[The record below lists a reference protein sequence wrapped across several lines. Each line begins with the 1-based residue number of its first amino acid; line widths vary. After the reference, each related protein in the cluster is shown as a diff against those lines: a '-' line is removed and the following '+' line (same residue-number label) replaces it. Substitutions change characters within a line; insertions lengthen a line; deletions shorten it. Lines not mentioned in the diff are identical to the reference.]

1 MFFNIFMTPI
11 TWFNLLLCIAS
22 DNETFHLPNFDTANE
37 VITNNTYSGISDT
50 FGFLDYL
57 NFEPMFSP
65 EFPSDPSQFID
76 FAQLSETEDISSE
89 ESKSETNQITNSPH
103 PGFSDIYDPFGHTN
117 FELSLSSDI
126 DSYRNFWRDANEE
139 LKTSDDNL
147 RYPSIRDAQNETSS
161 SLNLN
166 SNDII
171 TYMHLPG
178 PQQSAVPTH
187 FHQLTPPAGD
197 TSGQHGNAEQCNI
210 DNKHFS
216 DNLNILNYRENAYKG
231 LETDKN
237 DYTCHYPGCT
247 VITKTRKE
255 YLTHRKT
262 HGQPFIYECK
272 VPDCGRTFDHKS
284 SFYNHI
290 ETHELHPR
298 CGYCDKFFTN
308 RNALRKHNR
317 LCEIKFHKK
326 NHTCYY
332 RGCTVITKN
341 YNEHA
346 THKKTHGQPFI
357 YECKVPG
364 CGRTFDHESTFYS
377 HRRTHEPHP
386 QCECCGKVF
395 VSKNALTYHK
405 KRCPTKSHERCYE
418 CFYLGCTMITNSYKE
433 YITHKKTHGQPFIY
447 ECKLTGCGRTFDHES
462 TFHSHKRMHESHPQC
477 ECCGKSFNTRKGL
490 HQHKKIQHTAK

>member
-57 NFEPMFSP
+57 NFEPMFSS

-76 FAQLSETEDISSE
+76 FAQLSETEDISSK

-117 FELSLSSDI
+117 FELSLSSDM
-126 DSYRNFWRDANEE
+126 DSYRNLWRDTNEE

-166 SNDII
+166 SDDII

-178 PQQSAVPTH
+178 SQQNAVPIY
-187 FHQLTPPAGD
+187 FHQLTLSSD
-197 TSGQHGNAEQCNI
+197 NTSSQSATAEQSNI
-210 DNKHFS
+210 DNKHS
-216 DNLNILNYRENAYKG
+216 DYLNILDYKENAYKKS
-231 LETDKN
+231 ETDKKN
-237 DYTCHYPGCT
+237 YTCYYPECT
-247 VITKTRKE
+247 VTTKNHKE

-262 HGQPFIYECK
+262 HSQPFIYECK
-272 VPDCGRTFDHKS
+272 VSGCGRIFDHES

-290 ETHELHPR
+290 QTHEPR
-298 CGYCDKFFTN
+298 PQCEDCGKIFTN
-308 RNALRKHNR
+308 RNALRKHKR
-317 LCEIKFHKK
+317 LCQTKSHERS
-326 NHTCYY
+326 CECLYP
-332 RGCTVITKN
+332 GCAMVTKSR
-341 YNEHA
+341 NEYL

-357 YECKVPG
+357 YECRVPG
-364 CGRTFDHESTFYS
+364 CGRTFDHESSFYN
-377 HRRTHEPHP
+377 HIQTHEPLS
-386 QCECCGKVF
+386 QCEDCGKF
-395 VSKNALTYHK
+395 FSSMNALFRHRK
-405 KRCPTKSHERCYE
+405 LCQINSRGKNYE
-418 CFYLGCTMITNSYKE
+418 CLNPGCAMSARLWTN
-433 YITHKKTHGQPFIY
+433 I
-447 ECKLTGCGRTFDHES
+447 
-462 TFHSHKRMHESHPQC
+462 
-477 ECCGKSFNTRKGL
+477 
-490 HQHKKIQHTAK
+490 